1 MRSFTIIL
9 KIVEGTPLAND
20 IRLIDLLRGCEVC
33 IPDDADF
40 VVALGKFD
48 GVHRA
53 HAALLDTG
61 LCLAEQ
67 ISLHQKKDVLCAAW
81 TFAAPSGDYFLTS
94 PPAHLT
100 TLRERL
106 ALFAATGITHA
117 FLADFASLRD
127 CSPQAFMEDI
137 LIKRCHTIGVAC
149 GYNFL
154 FGKTGAGDASL
165 LAERFR
171 GCTAVLPKTC
181 FSNQDP
187 TAISSSLV
195 RTLLTEGIVERAE
208 QALGYPYFL
217 HAPVL
222 HGKQLGRTLG
232 VPTINQCFPSDKLI
246 PKCGIYATL
255 CILPDGSI
263 YPGVSN
269 VGRRPT
275 VDNNGAINCETHI
288 PDISLDLYEKDVT
301 VCFILRLRDE
311 QQFSSLDALQYA
323 IRQDV
328 EHMRMAL
335 SPLTSIDLS
344 VRCDRVKSAIAQ
356 LPLIN

>member
-1 MRSFTIIL
+1 MAI
-9 KIVEGTPLAND
+9 D
-20 IRLIDLLRGCEVC
+20 IRLIDLVRGCEVC
-33 IPDDADF
+33 IPDDVDF
-40 VVALGKFD
+40 VVALGNFD

-67 ISLHQKKDVLCAAW
+67 IGYHQRKHVLCAAW
-81 TFAAPSGDYFLTS
+81 TFAAPSGDYFLTP

-100 TLRERL
+100 TLQERL
-106 ALFAATGITHA
+106 SLFAANGITHA

-127 CSPQAFMEDI
+127 CSPQAFMEDV
-137 LIKRCHTIGVAC
+137 LIKRCHAIGVAC
-149 GYNFL
+149 GYNFH
-154 FGKTGAGDASL
+154 FGKNGMGDASL
-165 LAERFR
+165 LEERFR
-171 GCTAVLPKTC
+171 ECAAVLPKTC
-181 FSNQDP
+181 FSEKDP

-195 RTLLTEGIVERAE
+195 RTLLTEGTVEHAE
-208 QALGYPYFL
+208 EALGYPYFL

-232 VPTINQCFPSDKLI
+232 LPTINQCFPFDKLI

-255 CILPDGSI
+255 CILPDGNV

-275 VDNNGAINCETHI
+275 VDGNGAVNCETHI
-288 PDISLDLYEKDVT
+288 PDISLDLYEKNVT
-301 VCFILRLRDE
+301 VCFIRRLRDE
-311 QQFSSLDALQYA
+311 QQFPSLNALQHA

-328 EHMRMAL
+328 EHMRSAL
-335 SPLTSIDLS
+335 SPFTQSDLS
-344 VRCDRVKSAIAQ
+344 ARCDRVKSTIAR
-356 LPLIN
+356 LPLML